1 MTAAQKLSLRLLFLP
16 FLLAAFDAIATLYY
30 QPGDYWNGNYND
42 ASDGNPIVLIAL
54 RINPLLIIPG
64 TLGWL
69 IITWFLIC
77 HTAAWI
83 ALRSYVI
90 LIIGHTIGGCGWL
103 LRYHSHG
110 AELYAVIATVVL
122 LIASWVIYP
131 FLRHWSAE
139 GTLRAMSLL
148 GKTDVQENPRSIQT
162 A

>member
-16 FLLAAFDAIATLYY
+16 CLLAAFDAIATLYY

-42 ASDGNPIVLIAL
+42 ASDGNPLVLIAL
-54 RINPLLIIPG
+54 RVHPLLMIPG
-64 TLGWL
+64 TFGWL
-69 IITWFLIC
+69 IITWFLLC

-83 ALRSYVI
+83 ALRSYVV

-110 AELYAVIATVVL
+110 AELYALIATVVL
-122 LIASWVIYP
+122 LIASRVIQP

-139 GTLRAMSLL
+139 GTLRAMSLP
-148 GKTDVQENPRSIQT
+148 GESDGQGNPRSMLT
-162 A
+162 V